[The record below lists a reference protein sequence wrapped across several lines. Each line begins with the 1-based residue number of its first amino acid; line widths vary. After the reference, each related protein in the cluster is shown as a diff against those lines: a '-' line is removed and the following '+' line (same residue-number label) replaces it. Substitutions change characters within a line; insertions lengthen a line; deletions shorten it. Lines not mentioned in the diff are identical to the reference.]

1 MVTHAAPGK
10 DLETSV
16 LERGRRILSAMQRHA
31 KDARIDHQWVDRF
44 LQKIVEDE
52 RFRVQA
58 LRFVDVLPALKS
70 DGELA
75 RHLEEYFAGHD
86 LPLTGL
92 IRFGVR
98 YTRADWA
105 TALLGGAVRKA
116 MKNLARRFLGG
127 ADIDEVLATAKRLRE
142 RGIDASIDL
151 LGEAIVSEAEAD
163 SYRDS
168 YLRLLEEGS
177 LRLADWATAGE
188 PRPQLNVSLKITS
201 LYSQITP
208 VDPDGSVE
216 GVASRLRPILLA
228 ACAKGAFVCLDMEH
242 YDIKGATLEC
252 FRRLLMEP
260 ELRSWPD
267 IGIAIQAY
275 QKDTEADLKELAEWA
290 KTRGTPVT
298 VRLVRG
304 SYWDYETVMAGQ
316 NGWPEPVWLTKWQTD
331 ACYERCTGLL
341 MDNHPHLRPAIA
353 THNIRSIALAMELA
367 KERGL
372 GAEQFEFQ
380 MLHGMAPS
388 LENVIPEQGFRLR
401 IYVPFGEL
409 LPGMAYFV
417 RRLLENTSSQSFQRM
432 SHTQHLSPSQL
443 LATPHAPGAA
453 AENITVPLTQ
463 EPAENALQ
471 LQSFRNQPRH
481 RFTARTERLAFHSAI
496 ATVRKLLGQSYG
508 LAIGGESLDS
518 DDHLIS
524 LNPARPEEIVGKVAQ
539 ATPEHVER
547 AVEVAASALEPWS
560 ALKMERRARYL
571 LDAAGQLRTRRD
583 EFAAWEIFEA
593 GKTWAEADADV
604 TEAIDFLEYYARQAM
619 CFAAAPGTSAP
630 GEININVFRPRGVGL
645 IVPPWNFPLAILTGM
660 LSGAIVGGNTVILKP
675 SSQTPV
681 IAARF
686 VALLQEVGL
695 PQGVVQFV
703 PGSGDVIGDHLVTHP
718 GVHFI
723 AFTGS
728 QTVGT
733 RIVRLAAK
741 IQAHQRHVK
750 HVVAEMGGKNAV
762 IVDSDAD
769 LDDAVIGIAHS
780 AFGYQ
785 GQKCSACSRAIVV
798 GGQYERFLK
807 RLIEATRSL
816 KMGLPEEPGTFI
828 GPVIAAAARDRIRK
842 AIEAGQESAKLVLH
856 SERPDLELGYFVPPA
871 IFSDVQPDS
880 PLAQE
885 EIFGPVLAVMRAK
898 DLEQALQ
905 IANQS
910 VYALTGGLYSRS
922 PANIAKVRRQFQ
934 VGNLYVNRKITGAL
948 VGRQPFGGYKLSGLG
963 SKAGGADYL
972 RQFLLPVT
980 LTENTLRRG
989 FAPGDHLA
997 DIDLAAW

>member
-1 MVTHAAPGK
+1 MVTHAAPAK

-31 KDARIDHQWVDRF
+31 KEARIDDQWVDRF

-92 IRFGVR
+92 IRFGIR
-98 YTRADWA
+98 YTRAEWA
-105 TALLGGAVRKA
+105 TALLGGTVRKA
-116 MKNLARRFLGG
+116 MRNLARRFLGG
-127 ADIDEVLATAKRLRE
+127 ADIGEVLTTAKRLRE

-168 YLRLLEEGS
+168 YLRLLEEGPR
-177 LRLADWATAGE
+177 RLAEWAAAGE
-188 PRPQLNVSLKITS
+188 TPPQLNVSLKITS
-201 LYSQITP
+201 LYSQIAP
-208 VDPDGSVE
+208 SDPDGSVE

-228 ACAKGAFVCLDMEH
+228 ACAQGVSVCLDMEQ
-242 YDIKGATLEC
+242 YDIKGVTLEC

-267 IGIAIQAY
+267 MGIAIQAY
-275 QKDTEADLKELAEWA
+275 LKDTEGDLKELAEWA

-304 SYWDYETVMAGQ
+304 SYWDYETVIAGQ

-331 ACYERCTGLL
+331 ACYERCTRLL

-380 MLHGMAPS
+380 MLHGMAQS

-443 LATPHAPGAA
+443 LATPHALGAA
-453 AENITVPLTQ
+453 AESSTAPKTH
-463 EPAENALQ
+463 AEDALQ
-471 LQSFRNQPRH
+471 LQSFRNEPRR
-481 RFTARTERLAFHSAI
+481 RFTARAERLAFHSAI
-496 ATVRKLLGQSYG
+496 ATVHKLLGQSYG
-508 LAIGGESLDS
+508 LAIGGESVDS
-518 DDHLIS
+518 GDHLIS

-547 AVEVAASALEPWS
+547 AVEAAASALDPWS

-571 LDAAGQLRTRRD
+571 LDTAGQLRSRRD

-619 CFAAAPGTSAP
+619 CFAAAPGPSAP
-630 GEININVFRPRGVGL
+630 GEININVFRPRGVGV

-660 LSGAIVGGNTVILKP
+660 LSAAIVAGNTVILKP

-686 VALLQEVGL
+686 VSLLQEIGL
-695 PQGVVQFV
+695 PDGVVQFV
-703 PGSGDVIGDHLVTHP
+703 PGSGDVIGDHLVTSP
-718 GVHFI
+718 QVHFI

-728 QTVGT
+728 HAVGT
-733 RIVRLAAK
+733 RIVRLAAETK
-741 IQAHQRHVK
+741 AHQRHVK

-769 LDDAVIGIAHS
+769 LDDAVVGIAHS

-816 KMGLPEEPGTFI
+816 KIGMPEEPGTFF
-828 GPVIAAAARDRIRK
+828 GPVITAAARDRIRK

-856 SERPDLELGYFVPPA
+856 SERPDLQPGYFVPPA
-871 IFSDVQPDS
+871 IFSEVQPDS

-972 RQFLLPVT
+972 HQFLLPVT

>member
-1 MVTHAAPGK
+1 MVTHAAPAK

-31 KDARIDHQWVDRF
+31 RDARIENQWVDRF

-70 DGELA
+70 DGDLA

-92 IRFGVR
+92 IKFGVR
-98 YTRADWA
+98 YTRAEWA
-105 TALLGGAVRKA
+105 TTLLGGTVRKA

-127 ADIDEVLATAKRLRE
+127 ADISEVLATAKRLRE

-168 YLRLLEEGS
+168 YLRLLEEAS
-177 LRLADWATAGE
+177 LQLVDRSAAGE
-188 PRPQLNVSLKITS
+188 KPPQLNVSLKVSS

-208 VDPDGSVE
+208 LDPDGSVE
-216 GVASRLRPILLA
+216 GIASRLRPILLA
-228 ACAKGAFVCLDMEH
+228 ACAKGASVCLDMEH
-242 YDIKGATLEC
+242 YDIKGITLEC

-260 ELRSWPD
+260 ELHSWAD
-267 IGIAIQAY
+267 IGIAMQTY
-275 QKDTEADLKELAEWA
+275 LKDTEADLGELAEWA
-290 KTRGTPVT
+290 KTRGAPVS

-304 SYWDYETVMAGQ
+304 SYWDYETVIASQ
-316 NGWPEPVWLTKWQTD
+316 NGWREPVWPTKWQTD
-331 ACYERCTGLL
+331 ACYERCTRLL
-341 MDNHPHLRPAIA
+341 MDSHPHLRPAIA

-367 KERGL
+367 KERSL

-380 MLHGMAPS
+380 MLHGMAQS

-409 LPGMAYFV
+409 LPGMAYLT

-443 LATPHAPGAA
+443 LATPHVPGAV
-453 AENITVPLTQ
+453 AENSTAPQ
-463 EPAENALQ
+463 ERTEDALQ
-471 LQSFRNQPRH
+471 LQSFRNEPRR
-481 RFTARTERLAFHSAI
+481 RFTARAERLAFHSAI
-496 ATVRKLLGQSYG
+496 ATVHKLLGQSYG
-508 LAIGGESLDS
+508 LAIGGKSLDTG
-518 DDHLIS
+518 DYRVS

-539 ATPEHVER
+539 ATAEHADHALE
-547 AVEVAASALEPWS
+547 AAASAFESWS

-571 LDAAGQLRTRRD
+571 LDAASQLRARRD
-583 EFAAWEIFEA
+583 EFAAWEIVEA
-593 GKTWAEADADV
+593 GKPWAEADADV

-619 CFAAAPGTSAP
+619 CFAAAPGISAP
-630 GEININVFRPRGVGL
+630 GESNTNVYRPRGVGV

-660 LSGAIVGGNTVILKP
+660 LSGAIVAGNTVILKP
-675 SSQTPV
+675 SSHTPV

-686 VALLQEVGL
+686 VTLLQEIGF
-695 PQGVVQFV
+695 PDGVVQFL
-703 PGSGDVIGDHLVTHP
+703 PGSGNVIGDHLVTHP

-728 QTVGT
+728 QAVGT
-733 RIVRLAAK
+733 RIVRLAAEL
-741 IQAHQRHVK
+741 QSNQRHVK

-769 LDDAVIGIAHS
+769 LDDAVVGIAHS

-785 GQKCSACSRAIVV
+785 GQKCSACSRVIVV

-816 KMGLPEEPGTFI
+816 KIGLPEEPGTFI
-828 GPVIAAAARDRIRK
+828 GPVISAAARDRIRK
-842 AIEAGQESAKLVLH
+842 AIEVGQQTAELVLH
-856 SERPDLELGYFVPPA
+856 SERPDLEPGYFVSPA

-898 DLEQALQ
+898 DMEQALQ

-910 VYALTGGLYSRS
+910 AYALTGGLYSRS
-922 PANIAKVRRQFQ
+922 PANIAKVRRQLQ

-989 FAPGDHLA
+989 FAPGDHIA